1 MLSERIESI
10 NENENISLFGI
21 NMSFTYN
28 GYYVE
33 NLNNT
38 SFNLNNSISINK
50 DIDSLNSYFLPYPL
64 NIKSNEVKFIEIPTK
79 LNNNGGPLLYSYDNI
94 LNIFMREENKIKFND
109 IINQFYEKKA
119 NEQMFLLEKKRKR
132 NVYYEKYRY
141 IFELIDKEKQNEY
154 KIIENE
160 NINNNK
166 RGRKTNKTKYIDVH
180 DKMVQ
185 DNIIKKIKAKI
196 FEYPII
202 FLNNI
207 LDNNNK
213 AKYKLFKLDYKY
225 INRLNREQDLKYLDM
240 SLKELFSKDISPKYI
255 SNKRDK
261 NFNKKYID
269 KILKN
274 QKDNTILFVFNI
286 TFRDWLDLFTLKKN
300 INEIIKKYN
309 YKDIDCD
316 KIQRNINGVDNL
328 LKKIMNENDKEYL
341 TNFIFLLYNYER
353 WFYNRIGRK
362 SKYSRN
368 VRKFYIE
375 YKI

>member
-141 IFELIDKEKQNEY
+141 IYELMDKEKQNEY

-160 NINNNK
+160 NINNK

-207 LDNNNK
+207 LDNNSEEEN
-213 AKYKLFKLDYKY
+213 KLFKLDYKY

-368 VRKFYIE
+368 LRKFYIE